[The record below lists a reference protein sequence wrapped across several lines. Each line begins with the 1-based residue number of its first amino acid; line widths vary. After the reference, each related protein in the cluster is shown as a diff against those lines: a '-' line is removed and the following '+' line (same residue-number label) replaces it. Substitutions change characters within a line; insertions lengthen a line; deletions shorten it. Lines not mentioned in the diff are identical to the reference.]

1 MPDAEA
7 IEEAVR
13 KRYAASACEATN
25 RCTTADGSG
34 AGGSVLAAS
43 IGCAN
48 PVAVA
53 DLPGFES
60 VSITDGHPVAD
71 GFTSVII
78 EATNGP

>member
-13 KRYAASACEATN
+13 KRYAASAREATN
-25 RCTTADGSG
+25 CCTTADGCG

-43 IGCAN
+43 TGCAN

-53 DLPGFES
+53 DLPGS
-60 VSITDGHPVAD
+60 SPCQSPTVILAD
-71 GFTSVII
+71 GLTSVII